1 MRYDYFGRS
10 YSDRPKL
17 AYDLATYDGQLT
29 ELLDSLGLRGL
40 VDVAGVSMGGVIATN
55 FADKHADR
63 VRSLTLVDPYF
74 GRAAGT
80 PFPLRLSGVGEFL
93 LTLAAHRRR
102 GASAAD

>member
-1 MRYDYFGRS
+1 VRYDYFGRS

-80 PFPLRLSGVGEFL
+80 PFPLRLSGVGEFI